1 MGNILIKQLQ
11 KEHQDYLRD
20 ESRKIGLAESI
31 SFPKTEQEIKDILL
45 YLNNTKTP
53 VTVQGARTG
62 ITAGSVPKNGHILNL
77 SKMNNI
83 KALSYDKNLDTFL
96 VTVEPGVILCELRTT
111 LKNKNFDT
119 KNWNENSL
127 NSLKQLR
134 SSDEFFFS
142 PDPTEST
149 AAIAGMV
156 ACNASGACSFKYG
169 PTRNYIEGLKITLIT
184 GDTFSIKRGENTIK
198 NGKFSITTDSGRVI
212 EGCIPKYSM
221 PKVKNASG
229 YYAME
234 DMDLIDLF
242 IGSEGTLG
250 IITEI
255 KIKLL
260 KKPKSIYGV
269 TAFFDSEEKSLN
281 FVESLRENLNPAA
294 IEFFN
299 NKALNLIRKEKEK
312 NPAFEKLLDLP
323 KNFHTAV
330 YSEYHDISNDK
341 NLNTLLKVG
350 TLMENCGG
358 CEAHTWVAINSQA
371 EEQLHFF
378 RHAVPEAVNL
388 LIDERRKE
396 YPSLTKLGTD
406 MAVPNSKLKEVMKLY
421 NDSLEASNLESV
433 IFGHIGDNH
442 LHVNIIPKNM
452 DDYKKGKEL
461 YNSWSKKIVSMG
473 GTISA
478 EHGVGKLKT
487 SLFKQMVGT
496 SGLKEMKSLKLLFD
510 PDNRL
515 NCGNLFE
522 E

>member
-1 MGNILIKQLQ
+1 MGNIPIKKLH

-20 ESRKIGLAESI
+20 ESRKIGSAESI
-31 SFPKTEQEIKDILL
+31 SFPKNNQEIKNILL

-62 ITAGSVPKNGHILNL
+62 ITAGAVPKNGHILNL
-77 SKMNNI
+77 SKMDNI
-83 KALSYDKNLDTFL
+83 KSLSYDKNLDTFL
-96 VTVEPGVILCELRTT
+96 VTVEPGVILCKLRNT
-111 LKNKNFDT
+111 LQTKIFDT
-119 KNWNENSL
+119 TNWDENSL
-127 NSLKQLR
+127 NSLKQFQ

-149 AAIAGMV
+149 AAIGGMV
-156 ACNASGACSFKYG
+156 SCNASGACSFKYG
-169 PTRNYIEGLKITLIT
+169 STRNYVEGLKVILIN
-184 GDTFSIKRGENTIK
+184 GDTFYVKRGENKIK
-198 NGKFSITTDSGRVI
+198 NGKFSITTDSGQVI
-212 EGCIPKYSM
+212 EGYIPKYSM

-229 YYAME
+229 YYSME
-234 DMDLIDLF
+234 NMDLIDLF

-255 KIKLL
+255 QLKLL

-299 NKALNLIRKEKEK
+299 NNSLNLIRKEKEK

-323 KNFHTAV
+323 KNFHTAI
-330 YSEYHDISNDK
+330 YSEYHDINNDK
-341 NLNTLLKVG
+341 NLDTLLKVG
-350 TLMENCGG
+350 KLMEDCGG
-358 CEAHTWVAINSQA
+358 NEANTWVATNSQS

-378 RHAVPEAVNL
+378 RHAVPESVNL
-388 LIDERRKE
+388 LIDDIRKE

-406 MAVPNSKLKEVMKLY
+406 MAVPNSKLKEVMQLY
-421 NDSLEASNLESV
+421 NKTLEDSNLESV

-452 DDYKKGKEL
+452 VDYKKGKEL
-461 YNSWSKKIVSMG
+461 YNSWAEKIVSMG

-496 SGLKEMKSLKLLFD
+496 SGLSEMKSLKLLFD